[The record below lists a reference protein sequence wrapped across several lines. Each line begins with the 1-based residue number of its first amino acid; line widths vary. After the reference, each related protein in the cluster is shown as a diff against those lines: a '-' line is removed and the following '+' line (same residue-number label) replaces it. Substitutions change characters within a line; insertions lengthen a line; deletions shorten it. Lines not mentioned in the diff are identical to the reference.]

1 MEDRQEIPLH
11 DQIRILLDAEEPAL
25 LHELLAETETFD
37 LANAM
42 AEFRAE
48 EQFRLLQSM
57 GPEEASELLPML
69 GDPVLEGLLEEIPQ
83 DHLRDL
89 LEGMEPD
96 DAAHVISYLEPVRAT
111 AILNSLEPAIRRD
124 VTHLLSYR
132 EDSAGRIMDP
142 DVVRVR
148 ADQSVGEALADIR
161 RYVREV
167 ALDEFFTI
175 YVVNGGSVLVGAIPA
190 WKMLLALPDQR
201 VREIMEDIAPAQADM
216 DQEELTRL
224 VRDHDLVSV
233 PVVDHRG
240 RLIGRVTVDD
250 VVDVIQQEF
259 SEDAAK
265 FAGTGNEDVAQF
277 SVRTSIRNRSPWL
290 FFALLGLFVSAMI
303 LNHYQGVFTAIPQLA
318 FFIPLVMAMGGNSGL
333 QASSLVIRGLATGE
347 VQLSQY
353 WRRVTRELAASSAIG
368 LLFAAVLIAA
378 VSGLTGD
385 WHIGIVVGLA
395 TTSSVIVAAVVG
407 TSIPMMLKRINL
419 DPAFATGPFLTTF
432 NDIVGVLVYL
442 GVAFLILF

>member
-1 MEDRQEIPLH
+1 MVKGGGVRGG
-11 DQIRILLDAEEPAL
+11 ATPA
-25 LHELLAETETFD
+25 
-37 LANAM
+37 
-42 AEFRAE
+42 
-48 EQFRLLQSM
+48 
-57 GPEEASELLPML
+57 G
-69 GDPVLEGLLEEIPQ
+69 
-83 DHLRDL
+83 
-89 LEGMEPD
+89 
-96 DAAHVISYLEPVRAT
+96 
-111 AILNSLEPAIRRD
+111 
-124 VTHLLSYR
+124 
-132 EDSAGRIMDP
+132 
-142 DVVRVR
+142 
-148 ADQSVGEALADIR
+148 
-161 RYVREV
+161 
-167 ALDEFFTI
+167 
-175 YVVNGGSVLVGAIPA
+175 
-190 WKMLLALPDQR
+190 KMLLALPDQR
-201 VREIMEDIAPAQADM
+201 VREIMEDIAPAQADI